1 MSGMEQFGCLAL
13 VVLPVMLTLTAAALI
28 LASRAASGL
37 TALKEE
43 VQHLRRQIYDL
54 QNGSTPPTAAEPTAA
69 TTTATATNE
78 AAGPITFDS
87 AAARESPEPPLW
99 MDGAE
104 PDTLSLSED
113 QHQEPTPAPTPPLW
127 TAAARE
133 KSDSADDAPGPA
145 DVPPFTAPEVAVP
158 WWSRIDWENF
168 VGVKLFSW
176 IAGIALALAAV
187 FFFRYTIEHGW
198 ITPSIRMAIG
208 LALGS
213 SLVVLAELRIAQRY
227 RITANA
233 FDGAGIAILYAT
245 LFSAFHLW
253 QLLSAGVV
261 LAGMVVVTA
270 VAVWASIRRDSL
282 YIALLGLAGGFAT
295 PALISSGAD
304 RPISLFSY
312 LLILNAGLALIAWR
326 KNWPLLTA
334 LSVVFTAGYQWA
346 WTVKFLD
353 ESRLPLGATIFLL
366 FPMLGVFATIAASRS
381 RGEEHSRPFERSS
394 LAAMSMPIL
403 FALWVASNPALGQ
416 SFNVLFGMM
425 LCLAIGLAAVAALR
439 RGSGFVH
446 AIGALATV
454 LVFITWFSQS
464 YQSAAWPALPF
475 WASAFILVYWWAP
488 AITTRLGF
496 PLGDAARP
504 AALAGSLLLFVF
516 ATLAW
521 IEPAAADPFFL
532 FSFVFG
538 LLIVGAFAAAT
549 EARSG
554 IYGIAAAM
562 AIITVAVWS
571 HRFLAPE
578 TLVAMIVVDLLLA
591 TILIAAPIFLRSW
604 SGGRLEDDRLHST
617 LLASVVLLLFFFGRA
632 AIAGPLSLGPMLL
645 LLLIITTVLF
655 VNASKNRS
663 LTTLTILTSLV
674 GWIVLATWWS
684 GVNPAAERLVTLPI
698 ILFSSTLALGAAWL
712 LRREGDSPDA
722 PPFHLWIAPL
732 VGYAF
737 LLPIAG
743 DSRLAGETLIIA
755 GTILALA
762 VVFSFAAIIA
772 SAATIQ
778 IISLSAAHLV
788 TLVWLMS
795 GAVAPSTIL
804 GLTALLSLTALA
816 TPAAARL
823 MGRSGETISRLGR
836 AAVVSLFLTQGV
848 TFFSSFYLPTIEFAA
863 YLAMAA
869 ASVIVLLILA
879 DRRRSS
885 SIELLSVAAS
895 FIVVAGFEATSPH
908 WVEMMALASA
918 VYLIFLLNAL
928 RIGAGKLDRRT
939 PFFAAGMANLPFFL
953 IAWPTLSSAGFDHLI
968 GLLPL
973 SQALLTGLVILRLV
987 RLEPAAARDQG
998 RLAFVAAAALA
1009 LITVAIPLQLEKE
1022 WITVGWALEV
1032 AALAWLY
1039 LRVPHRGLIV
1049 ATAALASVVFARL
1062 TLNPALVEY
1071 HPRSATPIINWYLYT
1086 YTVTAAAFFAA
1097 AQLLRQLPRISDL
1110 LRAGATILLFV
1121 LLNIQIADFYSTG
1134 TTLTFRFTATLA
1146 QDLTYTIGWA
1156 LFAIALLIAGIAT
1169 RSRAARV
1176 ASIGLLVVT
1185 IGKCFLH
1192 DLARLGGLYRVGSF
1206 VGLAICLGIVA
1217 ILLQRFVLTAAA
1229 RPQEKSTTPG
1239 LA

>member
-1 MSGMEQFGCLAL
+1 MGKMEQFGCLAL
-13 VVLPVMLTLTAAALI
+13 LVLPVMIILTAAALI
-28 LASRAASGL
+28 LASRASSGL
-37 TALKEE
+37 AALKDE
-43 VQHLRRQIYDL
+43 VEHLRLQIFNL
-54 QNGSTPPTAAEPTAA
+54 QNGATTPPAVASVAAYDSEPAPEPSKKPATAVPPSFVAQDAIPDDEQQNEPPAPQATPWTVAAREELDPPPASYAA
-69 TTTATATNE
+69 TTT
-78 AAGPITFDS
+78 
-87 AAARESPEPPLW
+87 PP
-99 MDGAE
+99 
-104 PDTLSLSED
+104 
-113 QHQEPTPAPTPPLW
+113 
-127 TAAARE
+127 
-133 KSDSADDAPGPA
+133 DA
-145 DVPPFTAPEVAVP
+145 PPFTAPEAAPAP

-198 ITPSIRMAIG
+198 ITPAIRMAMG
-208 LALGS
+208 LALGT
-213 SLVVLAELRIAQRY
+213 SLVILAELRIAQRY

-270 VAVWASIRRDSL
+270 AAVWASIRRDSL
-282 YIALLGLAGGFAT
+282 YIALLGMAGGFAT

-312 LLILNAGLALIAWR
+312 LLILNAGLAVIAWR

-366 FPMLGVFATIAASRS
+366 FPMLGVFATIAAARN

-403 FALWVASNPALGQ
+403 FALWIASNPALGQ

-439 RGSGFVH
+439 RGTGFVH
-446 AIGALATV
+446 AVGALATV
-454 LVFITWFSQS
+454 LVFVTWFSQS
-464 YQSAAWPALPF
+464 YQSTAWPALAF
-475 WASAFILVYWWAP
+475 WAAAFILVYWWTP
-488 AITTRLGF
+488 AITSRLGF

-504 AALAGSLLLFVF
+504 APLAGSLLLFVF
-516 ATLAW
+516 PTLAW
-521 IEPAAADPFFL
+521 IEPAAADPFLL

-549 EARSG
+549 EERSA
-554 IYGIAAAM
+554 IYAIAAAM

-578 TLVAMIVVDLLLA
+578 TLVAMIVIDLLLA
-591 TILIAAPIFLRSW
+591 AILIAAPIFIRRW
-604 SGGRLEDDRLHST
+604 SEGRLEDARLHST
-617 LLASVVLLLFFFGRA
+617 LLASVVLLLFFFGRN

-645 LLLIITTVLF
+645 LLLTIIIVLF
-655 VNASKNRS
+655 VNASKSSS
-663 LTTLTILTSLV
+663 LTGLTILTSLV
-674 GWIVLATWWS
+674 GWTVLATWWS
-684 GVNPAAERLVTLPI
+684 GIDPAGEQLLTIPI
-698 ILFSSTLALGAAWL
+698 ILFSATLALGAAWL
-712 LRREGDSPDA
+712 LRQAGDTADA
-722 PPFHLWIAPL
+722 SAPQLWIAPL
-732 VGYAF
+732 IGYGF
-737 LLPIAG
+737 LLPIAS

-755 GTILALA
+755 GSILALT
-762 VVFSFAAIIA
+762 VVFSCAAVIA
-772 SAATIQ
+772 SAATVQ
-778 IISLSAAHLV
+778 ILSLAAAHLV

-795 GAVAPSTIL
+795 GTVAPDLVIGFS
-804 GLTALLSLTALA
+804 ALLSITALA
-816 TPAAARL
+816 TPAVARL
-823 MGRSGETISRLGR
+823 MQRPDEVVGQLGR
-836 AAVVSLFLTQGV
+836 TAVVSLFLTQGV
-848 TFFSSFYLPTIEFAA
+848 TFFSSFFLPSPSFAA

-869 ASVIVLLILA
+869 ASLIVLLVLA

-895 FIVVAGFEATSPH
+895 FIVVAGFQATSPH
-908 WVEMMALASA
+908 WLEMMILASII
-918 VYLIFLLNAL
+918 YLIFLGNAL
-928 RIGAGKLDRRT
+928 RIGAGELDRRT
-939 PFFAAGMANLPFFL
+939 PFFAAGIANLPFFL
-953 IAWPTLSSAGFDHLI
+953 IAWPTLSGAGFDHLI

-973 SQALLTGLVILRLV
+973 AQALLTGLVILRLV
-987 RLEPAAARDQG
+987 RLEPGANRDQG
-998 RLAFVAAAALA
+998 RLAFIAAAALA
-1009 LITVAIPLQLEKE
+1009 LVTVAIPLQLEKE

-1049 ATAALASVVFARL
+1049 AASALAAAVFARL

-1071 HPRSATPIINWYLYT
+1071 HPRGATPIINWYLYT

-1097 AQLLRQLPRISDL
+1097 AQLLRHLPRLPDL

-1134 TTLTFRFTATLA
+1134 ASLTFRFTATLA

-1156 LFAIALLIAGIAT
+1156 LFAIALLIAGIIT

-1217 ILLQRFVLTAAA
+1217 LLLQRFVLTTAS
-1229 RPQEKSTTPG
+1229 RPQEKTTTPG